1 MKPVALPYHCGAVPR
16 KGRACRTIKEN
27 LAVVYVVG
35 VVGFFGGFCAG
46 QLLLM
51 FLLRHKTNAELK
63 SDPSLKVYGLLN
75 WVVAVLGMVTM
86 LWIYQQYFGPL
97 NS

>member
-1 MKPVALPYHCGAVPR
+1 M
-16 KGRACRTIKEN
+16 
-27 LAVVYVVG
+27 VYVAG
-35 VVGFFGGFCAG
+35 VVGFVGGFCAG

-51 FLLRHKTNAELK
+51 FLLRNKTNEQLK
-63 SDPSLKVYGLLN
+63 TDPSLKIYGLIN

-86 LWIYQQYFGPL
+86 LWLYQLYFTPL